1 MSKKSIRAEQEI
13 ITFLKKQKG
22 SPIKQRRIAKALSIS
37 AAKYPNFKENL
48 RRLAEEGKIERIQK
62 NCYRIADVSR
72 QLVGTISFSGHGFA
86 FITTAEG
93 EDLFVG
99 SYDTGMAFQ
108 GDKVLVEK
116 YQKQSGKRAEGKV
129 IRVIERSSAPI
140 FGVLKKKQQEW
151 VVIPE
156 SPAPSVTILIR
167 NFTQGIQSGQ
177 MVELCNLEWNRVN
190 YLPRADIKQ
199 ILGVPG
205 NPQDDIPIILKMFR
219 IESDFPVKVMAE
231 SKNLPETFSSDE
243 IQQRLDLR
251 DQVTFT
257 IDPETAMDFDDAV
270 SLEELDPKHW
280 RLGVHIADVS
290 HYVQAGSALD
300 REAFNRGTSIYLGN
314 TVVPML
320 PAKISNKLCSLRPGE
335 DRLTLSVILDLTQE
349 GNVSH
354 WKIVPSV
361 IRSAY
366 RFSYREV
373 QEILDQGEGPY
384 AEILLKMK
392 DLSQLLY
399 HKRLAAGSI
408 DFDVPEPIFNI
419 GEDGVPVEIKPS
431 ERLQSH
437 RLIEEFM
444 LLTNRCIAEWVK
456 VQRKL
461 EKLPFVYRIHATP
474 PQAAIEEL
482 YSILFNLG
490 LNYQEPVKV
499 KPQDIRQI
507 LLDVA
512 NLPFKNFIE
521 RLAIRSM
528 AKAVYSDRPLSH
540 FGLAFRYYTHFTSPI
555 RRYPDLIVH
564 RLVKH
569 YLNSVTE
576 EDKIFF
582 RRLLPKVADHS
593 SETEQTAMEVER
605 EFIKIK
611 QIRFLADK
619 VGNWYMG
626 IITGV
631 MEFGF
636 FVEISDYLVE
646 GLVHVRTLLDDYYL
660 YDRANHTLKGR
671 RNGRVFRLGDRIS
684 AKITSVSVKER
695 RIDLEWGE

>member
-1 MSKKSIRAEQEI
+1 MSKKSIRIEQEI
-13 ITFLKKQKG
+13 VAFLKKQKG
-22 SPIKQRRIAKALSIS
+22 QPFKQRRIARALRMSE
-37 AAKYPNFKENL
+37 AQYPGFKEIL
-48 RRLAEEGKIERIQK
+48 RRLAEEGQIERIQN
-62 NCYRIADVSR
+62 NCYRIPDNKC
-72 QLVGTISFSGHGFA
+72 QLVGTISFAGHGFA
-86 FITTAEG
+86 FVTTAEG
-93 EDLFVG
+93 EELFVG
-99 SYDTGMAFQ
+99 SYDTGTAFQ

-129 IRVIERSSAPI
+129 VRVVERSSVPI
-140 FGVLKKKQQEW
+140 FGVLRKKQQEW
-151 VVIPE
+151 IVTPE
-156 SPAPSVTILIR
+156 SPAPPVTILIR
-167 NFTQGIQSGQ
+167 NFPQGIQPGQ
-177 MVELCNLEWNRVN
+177 MVELYNLEWNRVN

-205 NPQDDIPIILKMFR
+205 DPQDDIPIILKMFR
-219 IESDFPVKVMAE
+219 IERDFPAGVTAE
-231 SKNLPETFSSDE
+231 AMNLPGIISTAE
-243 IQQRLDLR
+243 IRQRLDLR
-251 DQVTFT
+251 DQVIFT
-257 IDPETAMDFDDAV
+257 IDPETAMDFDDAI
-270 SLEELDPKHW
+270 SLEELDPDHW

-290 HYVQAGSALD
+290 HYVLAGTALD
-300 REAFNRGTSIYLGN
+300 REAYKRGTSIYLGN

-320 PAKISNKLCSLRPGE
+320 PTKISNELCSLRPGE
-335 DRLTLSVILDLTQE
+335 DRLTLSVMLNLTRDGNLSHQE
-349 GNVSH
+349 
-354 WKIVPSV
+354 IVPGI

-373 QEILDQGEGPY
+373 QKILDGGEGPY
-384 AEILLKMK
+384 AEVLLKMR

-399 HKRLAAGSI
+399 QKRLKAGSI
-408 DFDVPEPIFNI
+408 DFDVPEPIFKI
-419 GEDGVPVEIKPS
+419 GEDGIPEEIKPS

-444 LLTNRCIAEWVK
+444 LLANRRVAEWVQ

-461 EKLPFVYRIHATP
+461 EKLPFIYRIHETP
-474 PQAAIEEL
+474 PQDAIEEL

-490 LNYQEPVKV
+490 LNYQKPARIT
-499 KPQDIRQI
+499 PQDIRRI
-507 LLDVA
+507 LLDVE

-528 AKAVYSDRPLSH
+528 AKAVYSARPLSH
-540 FGLAFRYYTHFTSPI
+540 FGLAFRHYTHFTSPI

-569 YLNSVTE
+569 YLNSITE
-576 EDKIFF
+576 EDKIFY
-582 RRLLPKVADHS
+582 RRLLPKVAEQS
-593 SETEQTAMEVER
+593 SETERTAMEVER

-611 QIRFLADK
+611 QIRFLANK

-646 GLVHVRTLLDDYYL
+646 GLVHVRTLLDDYFL

-671 RNGRVFRLGDRIS
+671 RNGRTFRLGDRVS
-684 AKITSVSVKER
+684 VKITSVSVKER
-695 RIDLEWGE
+695 RVDLEWGE

>member
-1 MSKKSIRAEQEI
+1 MIKKTIRIEQEI
-13 ITFLKKQKG
+13 IAFLKKQKG
-22 SPIKQRRIAKALSIS
+22 NPFKQRRIAKALRIS
-37 AAKYPNFKENL
+37 EAQYPGFKENL
-48 RRLAEEGKIERIQK
+48 RRLAEEGQIERIQK
-62 NCYRIADVSR
+62 NCYRIPDASR
-72 QLVGTISFSGHGFA
+72 QVVGMISFSGHGFA
-86 FITTAEG
+86 FVTTAEG
-93 EDLFVG
+93 EELFVG
-99 SYDTGMAFQ
+99 SYDTGTAFQ

-116 YQKQSGKRAEGKV
+116 YQKQSGKRMEGKV
-129 IRVIERSSAPI
+129 IRVIERSSTPI
-140 FGVLKKKQQEW
+140 FGVLRKKQREW
-151 VVIPE
+151 VVTPE
-156 SPAPSVTILIR
+156 SPAPPVTILVR
-167 NFTQGIQSGQ
+167 NFPQGIQSGQ

-190 YLPRADIKQ
+190 YLPRADIRQ
-199 ILGVPG
+199 VIGVPG
-205 NPQDDIPIILKMFR
+205 DPQDDIPIILKMFR
-219 IESDFPVKVMAE
+219 IESDFPAE
-231 SKNLPETFSSDE
+231 VTAEAENLPEIISTNE
-243 IQQRLDLR
+243 IQQRRDLR
-251 DQVTFT
+251 DQVVFT

-270 SLEELDPKHW
+270 SLEELDSNHW

-290 HYVQAGSALD
+290 HYVQAGTGLD
-300 REAFNRGTSIYLGN
+300 REAFKRGTSIYLGN

-320 PAKISNKLCSLRPGE
+320 PAKISNELCSLRPGE
-335 DRLTLSVILDLTQE
+335 DRLTLSVILDLTPN
-349 GNVSH
+349 GNLSQYE
-354 WKIVPSV
+354 IVPSI

-373 QEILDQGEGPY
+373 QNILDQGAGPD
-384 AEILLKMK
+384 AEVLLKMR

-399 HKRLAAGSI
+399 HKRLEAGSI

-419 GEDGVPVEIKPS
+419 GKDGIPEEIRPS

-444 LLTNRCIAEWVK
+444 LLTNRCIAEWVG
-456 VQRKL
+456 VRRKL

-474 PQAAIEEL
+474 PPDAIAEL
-482 YSILFNLG
+482 YSILFSLG
-490 LNYQEPVKV
+490 LNYQKPARV

-507 LLDVA
+507 LLDVE

-528 AKAVYSDRPLSH
+528 AKAVYSARPLSH
-540 FGLAFRYYTHFTSPI
+540 FGLAFRHYTHFTAPI

-569 YLNSVTE
+569 YLHSVIE

-619 VGNWYMG
+619 VGNWYKG

-646 GLVHVRTLLDDYYL
+646 GLVHVRTLLDDYYI

-671 RNGRVFRLGDRIS
+671 RDGRTFRLGDRVS
-684 AKITSVSVKER
+684 VKIVSVSVKER

>member
-1 MSKKSIRAEQEI
+1 MSKKSLGIEQEI
-13 ITFLKKQKG
+13 IAFLKKQKG
-22 SPIKQRRIAKALSIS
+22 NPLKQRRIAKALSIS
-37 AAKYPNFKENL
+37 ETQYPDFKEIL
-48 RRLAEEGKIERIQK
+48 RRLAEESQIERIQK
-62 NCYRIADVSR
+62 NCYRVADISR
-72 QLVGTISFSGHGFA
+72 QLVGTISFSGRGFA
-86 FITTAEG
+86 FVTTAEG
-93 EDLFVG
+93 EELFVG
-99 SYDTGMAFQ
+99 SYDTGTAFQ

-116 YQKQSGKRAEGKV
+116 YQKQSGRRMEGKV
-129 IRVIERSSAPI
+129 MRVIERSSAPI
-140 FGVLKKKQQEW
+140 FGVLRRKQQEW
-151 VVIPE
+151 VVTPE
-156 SPAPSVTILIR
+156 SPAPPVTILVR
-167 NFTQGIQSGQ
+167 NFPQGIQSGQ
-177 MVELCNLEWNRVN
+177 MVELDNLEWNRVN

-199 ILGVPG
+199 VLGVPG
-205 NPQDDIPIILKMFR
+205 DPQDDIPIILKMFR
-219 IESDFPVKVMAE
+219 IESDFPIAVTAE
-231 SKNLPETFSSDE
+231 AENLPDTISADE
-243 IQQRLDLR
+243 IQQRRDLR
-251 DQVTFT
+251 DQVIFT

-270 SLEELDPKHW
+270 SLEQLDSNHW

-290 HYVQAGSALD
+290 HYVQVGTELD
-300 REAFNRGTSIYLGN
+300 REAFKRGTSIYLGN

-320 PAKISNKLCSLRPGE
+320 PAKISNMLCSLRPGE
-335 DRLTLSVILDLTQE
+335 DHLTLSVILDLTRD
-349 GNVSH
+349 GNLSRFE
-354 WKIVPSV
+354 IVPSI

-373 QEILDQGEGPY
+373 QNILDRGAGPY
-384 AEILLKMK
+384 AEVLLKMR

-399 HKRLAAGSI
+399 NKRLAAGSI
-408 DFDVPEPIFNI
+408 DFDIPEPIFSI
-419 GEDGVPVEIKPS
+419 GEDGIPEEIKPS

-444 LLTNRCIAEWVK
+444 LLANRCIAEWVK
-456 VQRKL
+456 VRRKL
-461 EKLPFVYRIHATP
+461 EKLPLVYRIHATP
-474 PQAAIEEL
+474 PPDAIAEL
-482 YSILFNLG
+482 YSILFSLG
-490 LNYQEPVKV
+490 LNYQQPVRV

-507 LLDVA
+507 LIDVA

-528 AKAVYSDRPLSH
+528 AKAVYSTRPLSH
-540 FGLAFRYYTHFTSPI
+540 FGLAFRHYTHFTSPI

-569 YLNSVTE
+569 YLNAVSE

-611 QIRFLADK
+611 QIRFLANK
-619 VGNWYMG
+619 IGNWYKG

-671 RNGRVFRLGDRIS
+671 RGGRTFRLGDRVS
-684 AKITSVSVKER
+684 VKIVYVSVKER